1 MGSTIYTEVFVL
13 ALVLISNVLG
23 NNFIGYIPR
32 TATEIAARPQVPSPK
47 LLLQV
52 RKVRQQMMGCFA
64 LQPLQQ
70 SADRYLRR
78 NRKEQMH
85 MILRHMPLHYL
96 YFVLPANVTD
106 QVAHSHRY
114 ISRQRRPSVLRDP
127 HQMQMNLKYRVRA
140 PSVFWHPLSLP
151 AARLLKPSPVRRG
164 LQPSQTG
171 TVIDH
176 AEAYV
181 DGQVHTTGWENF
193 CSLLKRGIN
202 RTYVSVEPFHLFRYL
217 DKQSFRYN

>member
-32 TATEIAARPQVPSPK
+32 TAAEIAARPQVPSPK

-52 RKVRQQMMGCFA
+52 RKFRQQMMGCFA

-85 MILRHMPLHYL
+85 MILRHMPLDYL

-127 HQMQMNLKYRVRA
+127 HQMQMISNIVCAPLRYSGIRSACRRRA
-140 PSVFWHPLSLP
+140 
-151 AARLLKPSPVRRG
+151 
-164 LQPSQTG
+164 
-171 TVIDH
+171 
-176 AEAYV
+176 
-181 DGQVHTTGWENF
+181 
-193 CSLLKRGIN
+193 C
-202 RTYVSVEPFHLFRYL
+202 
-217 DKQSFRYN
+217 

>member
-106 QVAHSHRY
+106 QVAHSHCY

-140 PSVFWHPLSLP
+140 PSVFRHPLSLP

-171 TVIDH
+171 TVMITTLF
-176 AEAYV
+176 AMLAYV
-181 DGQVHTTGWENF
+181 RAFLIARHRLAIEAVALRQ
-193 CSLLKRGIN
+193 
-202 RTYVSVEPFHLFRYL
+202 
-217 DKQSFRYN
+217 Q

>member
-13 ALVLISNVLG
+13 ALVLISHVLS

-32 TATEIAARPQVPSPK
+32 TATEIVARPQVPSPK

-52 RKVRQQMMGCFA
+52 RKFRQQMMGCFA

-70 SADRYLRR
+70 SADRHLRR

-85 MILRHMPLHYL
+85 MILRHVPLHYL
-96 YFVLPANVTD
+96 HFMLPANVTD
-106 QVAHSHRY
+106 QVAHSHGH
-114 ISRQRRPSVLRDP
+114 ISRQRRASVLPDP

-140 PSVFWHPLSLP
+140 PSVFRHPLSLP
-151 AARLLKPSPVRRG
+151 PARLLNPSPVRRG

-171 TVIDH
+171 TVI
-176 AEAYV
+176 AKRER
-181 DGQVHTTGWENF
+181 
-193 CSLLKRGIN
+193 LLAAVAAAFPGLAI
-202 RTYVSVEPFHLFRYL
+202 
-217 DKQSFRYN
+217 

>member
-1 MGSTIYTEVFVL
+1 MYSAIIFV
-13 ALVLISNVLG
+13 
-23 NNFIGYIPR
+23 GYIPR
-32 TATEIAARPQVPSPK
+32 TATEIAARLQVPSPK

-52 RKVRQQMMGCFA
+52 RKFRQQMMGCFT

-85 MILRHMPLHYL
+85 MILRYVPLHYL
-96 YFVLPANVTD
+96 HFVLPANLTD

-140 PSVFWHPLSLP
+140 PSVFRHPLSLP

-171 TVIDH
+171 TVNV
-176 AEAYV
+176 AK
-181 DGQVHTTGWENF
+181 QRTG
-193 CSLLKRGIN
+193 CGSRSAGTATKI
-202 RTYVSVEPFHLFRYL
+202 SVAPMSIPAALG
-217 DKQSFRYN
+217 

>member
-1 MGSTIYTEVFVL
+1 
-13 ALVLISNVLG
+13 
-23 NNFIGYIPR
+23 
-32 TATEIAARPQVPSPK
+32 
-47 LLLQV
+47 
-52 RKVRQQMMGCFA
+52 MMACFA

-70 SADRYLRR
+70 SAARYLRR

-151 AARLLKPSPVRRG
+151 AARLLKPSPVRRR
-164 LQPSQTG
+164 LHPSQTG
-171 TVIDH
+171 TVNGLSNGATKINIVNTTAALAPCRRAMKSETTNLDLGSFPPRNYADH
-176 AEAYV
+176 R
-181 DGQVHTTGWENF
+181 DG
-193 CSLLKRGIN
+193 
-202 RTYVSVEPFHLFRYL
+202 
-217 DKQSFRYN
+217 

>member
-52 RKVRQQMMGCFA
+52 RKLRQQMMGCFA

-70 SADRYLRR
+70 SADGYLRR

-85 MILRHMPLHYL
+85 MILRHVPLHYL
-96 YFVLPANVTD
+96 HFVLPAKC
-106 QVAHSHRY
+106 HGP
-114 ISRQRRPSVLRDP
+114 SRALARP
-127 HQMQMNLKYRVRA
+127 
-140 PSVFWHPLSLP
+140 
-151 AARLLKPSPVRRG
+151 
-164 LQPSQTG
+164 
-171 TVIDH
+171 
-176 AEAYV
+176 
-181 DGQVHTTGWENF
+181 
-193 CSLLKRGIN
+193 
-202 RTYVSVEPFHLFRYL
+202 
-217 DKQSFRYN
+217 

>member
-52 RKVRQQMMGCFA
+52 GKFRQQRMGCFA

-78 NRKEQMH
+78 NGKEQMH
-85 MILRHMPLHYL
+85 MMLRHVPLHYL
-96 YFVLPANVTD
+96 HFMLPRECHGPGRA
-106 QVAHSHRY
+106 VA
-114 ISRQRRPSVLRDP
+114 P
-127 HQMQMNLKYRVRA
+127 
-140 PSVFWHPLSLP
+140 
-151 AARLLKPSPVRRG
+151 
-164 LQPSQTG
+164 
-171 TVIDH
+171 
-176 AEAYV
+176 
-181 DGQVHTTGWENF
+181 
-193 CSLLKRGIN
+193 
-202 RTYVSVEPFHLFRYL
+202 
-217 DKQSFRYN
+217 